1 MFCFEVKTFL
11 HSDHKK
17 IIINFKSCRIFNLVR
32 NFKKGNLN
40 NIAKIKQTV
49 SKIKKKIKLSS
60 LSNLGKQFLYV
71 QKIVNILI
79 S

>member
-1 MFCFEVKTFL
+1 MLWFEVKTFL
-11 HSDHKK
+11 HSDQKK

-49 SKIKKKIKLSS
+49 SKIKKI
-60 LSNLGKQFLYV
+60 
-71 QKIVNILI
+71 
-79 S
+79 